1 MKKSFQTITLAQN
14 QLQSDQRNESQRRQ
28 QDKLR
33 MLHQKTV
40 GVASVG

>member
-1 MKKSFQTITLAQN
+1 MKKSLQMITLAQN
-14 QLQSDQRNESQRRQ
+14 QFKSDQRNESQGRQ
-28 QDKLR
+28 RDKLR